1 MGNTGNLYPFDYILK
16 LSEQTSL
23 IEDYSK
29 SDKIK
34 ALLISG
40 IYNLVHEHL
49 VVDNDFF
56 EISRE
61 EFQINLYKTLE
72 EIKQDLPKIFSTYQK
87 QLNEVQ
93 LSEIMDVYNDSIEKS
108 LVAKKANQ
116 YLQALLKKTNIK
128 TYTVNEANTII
139 GYSHKASIYNHIR
152 KKNLKVK
159 RISAR
164 KTIINEDDLD
174 EFLQKT
180 YNTKLVDFIKLTP
193 QEKKALHKN

>member
-1 MGNTGNLYPFDYILK
+1 MENTGNLYPFDYILK

-49 VVDNDFF
+49 AVDKDFF
-56 EISRE
+56 EIPRE

-72 EIKQDLPKIFSTYQK
+72 EIKDDLPKIFFTYK
-87 QLNEVQ
+87 KLIDEVQ
-93 LSEIMDVYNDSIEKS
+93 LSEIMDLYNDSKENS
-108 LVAKKANQ
+108 LIAKKTNQ
-116 YLQALLKKTNIK
+116 YLHALLKKNNQK
-128 TYTVNEANTII
+128 TYTVKEANTIL
-139 GYSHKASIYNHIR
+139 GYSHMASIYNHIR
-152 KKNLKVK
+152 KKNLMVK
-159 RISAR
+159 RISPR

-174 EFLQKT
+174 EFVQKT
-180 YNTKLVDFIKLTP
+180 YNTKLADYIKLSQ